1 MGHVVANAMGVAN
14 SDERCVLTHHQH
26 GRFPMIPTRRG
37 PLRVAMVSANALP
50 VMGGIETHI
59 DEVSRRL
66 GAAGVDVTVVTTDR
80 SGKLPV
86 EEKLPGY
93 CVRRWRAYPRSRDY
107 YLAPGLAR
115 HLLRA
120 DDYDVIHVQGVHNLV
135 APTALAAARRA
146 GIPTVLTF
154 HTGGH
159 SSALRGAL
167 RSLQWRL
174 LAPLLRSTAA
184 LVAVSDYERRT
195 FAAVL
200 RAAEGT
206 IRVIPNGCEPL
217 PVDRSAENP
226 EGSPLLL
233 SVGRLERY
241 KGHHRILEA
250 LPAILAQAPDARLV
264 IAGSGPY
271 EQPLRAMASRLEVS
285 DRVSICAFGPERRAA
300 LGKLVADAD
309 AFCLLS
315 EYESQGIAVL
325 EALGAGTKAL
335 VADTSALSELGR
347 AGLATT
353 ISLEAS
359 AEQIAAAALAIAAA
373 PRTAPPAIPSWDDCA
388 EQLHRLYQEVTA

>member
-1 MGHVVANAMGVAN
+1 
-14 SDERCVLTHHQH
+14 
-26 GRFPMIPTRRG
+26 
-37 PLRVAMVSANALP
+37 MVSANALP
-50 VMGGIETHI
+50 VMGGIETHVH
-59 DEVSRRL
+59 EVSTRL

-80 SGKLPV
+80 SRELPV
-86 EEKLPGY
+86 DEELPGY
-93 CVRRWRAYPRSRDY
+93 RVRRWRAYPRSRDY
-107 YLAPGLAR
+107 YLAPGLAW

-120 DDYDVIHVQGVHNLV
+120 DAYDVIHVQGVHNLV
-135 APTALAAARRA
+135 APAALAAARRA
-146 GIPTVLTF
+146 GVPTVLTF

-159 SSALRGAL
+159 SSALRGSL

-174 LAPLLRSTAA
+174 LGPLLRSTAA

-200 RAAEGT
+200 RATDGT
-206 IRVIPNGCEPL
+206 IRLIPNGCEPL
-217 PVDRSAENP
+217 PIDRTAENP
-226 EGSPLLL
+226 EGSPLLV

-264 IAGSGPY
+264 VAGSGPY
-271 EQPLRAMASRLEVS
+271 EQPLRAMASRLGVS
-285 DRVSICAFGPERRAA
+285 ERVSICAFGPDRRAA

-309 AFCLLS
+309 VFCLLS

-353 ISLEAS
+353 ISLEAP
-359 AEQIAAAALAIAAA
+359 AEQIATAALAVAAA
-373 PRTAPPAIPSWDDCA
+373 PPPPPAALPSWDDCA
-388 EQLHRLYQEVTA
+388 EQLHRLYREVTA

>member
-1 MGHVVANAMGVAN
+1 
-14 SDERCVLTHHQH
+14 
-26 GRFPMIPTRRG
+26 MIPARQG

-59 DEVSRRL
+59 HEVSTRL
-66 GAAGVDVTVVTTDR
+66 GAADVDVTVVTTDR
-80 SGKLPV
+80 SGELPV
-86 EEKLPGY
+86 EEEFPGY
-93 CVRRWRAYPRSRDY
+93 RLRRWRAYPRSRDY

-159 SSALRGAL
+159 LSALRRSV

-174 LAPLLRSTAA
+174 LGPLLRSAAA

-217 PVDRSAENP
+217 PVDRSAESP
-226 EGSPLLL
+226 EGRPLLV

-241 KGHHRILEA
+241 KGHHRILQA

-264 IAGSGPY
+264 VAGSGPY
-271 EQPLRAMASRLEVS
+271 EQALRAMASRLEVS

-309 AFCLLS
+309 VFCLLS
-315 EYESQGIAVL
+315 EYESQGIAVM
-325 EALGAGTKAL
+325 EALAAGTKAL

-347 AGLATT
+347 SGLATT
-353 ISLEAS
+353 VSLEAP
-359 AEQIAAAALAIAAA
+359 AEQIAAAVLAIAAA
-373 PRTAPPAIPSWDDCA
+373 PRRAPPAIPTWDDCA
-388 EQLHRLYQEVTA
+388 EQLLRLYREVAA

>member
-1 MGHVVANAMGVAN
+1 
-14 SDERCVLTHHQH
+14 
-26 GRFPMIPTRRG
+26 
-37 PLRVAMVSANALP
+37 
-50 VMGGIETHI
+50 MGGIETHVH
-59 DEVSRRL
+59 EVSTRL

-80 SGKLPV
+80 SGDLAV
-86 EEKLPGY
+86 EERLPEY
-93 CVRRWRAYPRSRDY
+93 RVRRWRAYPRSRDY

-120 DDYDVIHVQGVHNLV
+120 GDYDVVHVQGVHNLV
-135 APTALAAARRA
+135 APIALAAARRA

-159 SSALRGAL
+159 SSALRGSL
-167 RSLQWRL
+167 RPLQWRL
-174 LAPLLRSTAA
+174 LGPLLRSTAA
-184 LVAVSDYERRT
+184 LVAVSDHERQT
-195 FAAVL
+195 FAATLGVPD
-200 RAAEGT
+200 ET
-206 IRVIPNGCEPL
+206 IRLIPNGCEPL
-217 PVDRSAENP
+217 PVDRSAEHP
-226 EGSPLLL
+226 EGSPLLV

-241 KGHHRILEA
+241 KGHHRILRA

-264 IAGSGPY
+264 VAGSGPY
-271 EQPLRAMASRLEVS
+271 EQPLRAMASRLGVS

-309 AFCLLS
+309 VFCLLS
-315 EYESQGIAVL
+315 EYESQGIAVM

-353 ISLEAS
+353 ISLEAP
-359 AEQIAAAALAIAAA
+359 AEQVAAAALAVAVA

-388 EQLHRLYQEVTA
+388 ERLHRLYRDVTA